1 MEAWNP
7 RLFHWIQLVPEWEES
22 VIHISFL
29 GFRVSRIMGPLY
41 EGELLAEFL
50 AEVDVE
56 RMAQWMEEECCMP
69 GMSPV

>member
-29 GFRVSRIMGPLY
+29 GFRVSRIIGPLSQ
-41 EGELLAEFL
+41 GEL
-50 AEVDVE
+50 
-56 RMAQWMEEECCMP
+56 
-69 GMSPV
+69 S